1 MIKRLV
7 LFFVLTLLIGTTVFA
22 VPTKMNFQGR
32 LTDSG
37 GNPIVTAVEVKFSIF
52 DASSGGTELWT
63 ETIAGLTPDQGL
75 INQEL
80 GLATPITSGIFSGD
94 TRYLAIKVGADA
106 EMTPR
111 IPLATVPFAFRA
123 AVADSIIAGQVVTTI
138 ASTGAT
144 PLRDAVTLSGG
155 TGISLIQSGQDI
167 QITAVSTA
175 GGTVTQVDTGSGLT
189 GGPINTTGTISI
201 AAGGINATHLGTG
214 VVTDGAIA
222 NNTITEPKIQ
232 AMNDPVN
239 SYLLTY
245 TATGLAWSPAGGT
258 GTVTQ
263 VDTGSGLTGGPINT
277 TGTVSIA
284 AGGIN
289 ATHLGTGAVTAGAIA
304 GSAVITAGISDGAVT
319 AAKIG
324 SGQVV
329 TSIASSGAA
338 QLKDDVTFSS
348 GTGISLNQVGQNI
361 QITAVSTAGGT
372 VTQVNTQ
379 APVLGGPITTTGTI
393 SMPAA
398 SGAAD
403 GYLTSGDW
411 TTFNNKLDSADL
423 SGYVQLGPTI
433 GQTTTAAYAIQ
444 VKTTHASGVGISGET
459 TASSGSGV
467 YGANSSATGGT
478 GGYFEAD
485 GDTGT
490 GVYGYGKSAAAGK
503 NFGVYGRTD
512 SANGYGVFG
521 YGASEGY
528 GVYGYVN
535 AMSMTSIA
543 LCGETSGPDGYALVT
558 RNGAVSFETAS
569 LDINNVHYTWPSA
582 NPGSSTVLTNDGSG
596 FLSWEPSG
604 GADLSGYVQL
614 GPTTQQSTTAA
625 YAIRVKTTNVSG
637 VGISGEATVNGGV
650 GIYGL
655 SSYNAGGA
663 GNLGYG
669 VVGVANSYGGHGVHG
684 IAYAGDGSDNVG
696 VYGFATGNQ
705 GVGVSGKSVIGPSG
719 SLGTNN
725 YGVSGAYD
733 ATNSGYIGGNGTG
746 VYGEGATYAVY
757 GNSNGG
763 TGVYGYSPNGTGV
776 YGISNNAAGYA
787 LRGYQQNAS
796 GYSVHATG
804 GRNYFQGKTGIGTDN
819 PGEKLS
825 VAGTIEITSG
835 SSGGLKFPDGT
846 IQTTAATG
854 GSTPDL
860 SGYVQF
866 GPTTQQSTTAAYA
879 INVKSTHASGV
890 GISAEVNAATGRAI
904 SGINSYST
912 GGMGGYF
919 RSGQISDGSLAVG
932 VRGEIP
938 GGTTYGELVHYISI
952 MDSGTTKTGV
962 YGYTSDSGSGVY
974 GNGDSVGV
982 RGDARSDSGRG
993 VYGVA
998 TSATGM
1004 TKGGYFIAAS
1014 DTGYAVHAVA
1024 QHAAGVN
1031 YALFGETNSAA
1042 GYALYSQGGMNCLWG
1057 NTGIGTDNPQ
1067 ALLHVAGD
1075 CIVDGTLSKGGGS
1088 FDIVHPDPAKASQGY
1103 RLRHSFV
1110 ESPTRG
1116 DNLYRWVATVE
1127 GGGAKIVLPDY
1138 FKYLNENV
1146 QVWVSPKKHFG
1157 QAYGEANEA
1166 LTEIGIRANAD
1177 GEYNVLAVATRKD
1190 KLVKDWFD
1198 SKGVEY
1204 IKTEVDP
1211 LPSPE
1216 IE

>member
-1 MIKRLV
+1 MKKIIFVVFLGL
-7 LFFVLTLLIGTTVFA
+7 LFIWGEAFA
-22 VPTKMNFQGR
+22 VPSKMNFQGK

-37 GNPIVTAVEVKFSIF
+37 GNPITSAVEVVFTIY
-52 DASSGGTELWT
+52 DASSGGTVLWT

-189 GGPINTTGTISI
+189 GGPINTTGTVSI

-214 VVTDGAIA
+214 VVTNDAIA
-222 NNTITEPKIQ
+222 NNTITELKLLI
-232 AMNDPVN
+232 MNHPVN

-423 SGYVQLGPTI
+423 SGYVL
-433 GQTTTAAYAIQ
+433 
-444 VKTTHASGVGISGET
+444 
-459 TASSGSGV
+459 
-467 YGANSSATGGT
+467 
-478 GGYFEAD
+478 
-485 GDTGT
+485 
-490 GVYGYGKSAAAGK
+490 
-503 NFGVYGRTD
+503 
-512 SANGYGVFG
+512 
-521 YGASEGY
+521 
-528 GVYGYVN
+528 
-535 AMSMTSIA
+535 
-543 LCGETSGPDGYALVT
+543 L
-558 RNGAVSFETAS
+558 
-569 LDINNVHYTWPSA
+569 
-582 NPGSSTVLTNDGSG
+582 
-596 FLSWEPSG
+596 
-604 GADLSGYVQL
+604 
-614 GPTTQQSTTAA
+614 
-625 YAIRVKTTNVSG
+625 
-637 VGISGEATVNGGV
+637 
-650 GIYGL
+650 
-655 SSYNAGGA
+655 
-663 GNLGYG
+663 
-669 VVGVANSYGGHGVHG
+669 
-684 IAYAGDGSDNVG
+684 
-696 VYGFATGNQ
+696 
-705 GVGVSGKSVIGPSG
+705 
-719 SLGTNN
+719 
-725 YGVSGAYD
+725 
-733 ATNSGYIGGNGTG
+733 
-746 VYGEGATYAVY
+746 
-757 GNSNGG
+757 
-763 TGVYGYSPNGTGV
+763 
-776 YGISNNAAGYA
+776 
-787 LRGYQQNAS
+787 
-796 GYSVHATG
+796 
-804 GRNYFQGKTGIGTDN
+804 
-819 PGEKLS
+819 
-825 VAGTIEITSG
+825 
-835 SSGGLKFPDGT
+835 
-846 IQTTAATG
+846 
-854 GSTPDL
+854 
-860 SGYVQF
+860 

-879 INVKSTHASGV
+879 INVKSTHASGI
-890 GISAEVNAATGRAI
+890 GISAEVNTATGRAI

-919 RSGQISDGSLAVG
+919 RSGQVSDGTLAIG

-938 GGTTYGELVHYISI
+938 GGTTYGELAHYINI
-952 MDSGTTKTGV
+952 VDSGTTKAGV
-962 YGYTSDSGSGVY
+962 YGYTSNSGSGVY
-974 GNGDSVGV
+974 GLGDSVGV
-982 RGDARSDSGRG
+982 LGS
-993 VYGVA
+993 A
-998 TSATGM
+998 TSVTG
-1004 TKGGYFIAAS
+1004 TGVRGLADTGDDVSYGGYFRSGSDVGYGVYAYAS
-1014 DTGYAVHAVA
+1014 GNSGTNYGLYARTQSPVDGYAVYAS
-1024 QHAAGVN
+1024 GGRN
-1031 YALFGETNSAA
+1031 YFEGK
-1042 GYALYSQGGMNCLWG
+1042 
-1057 NTGIGTDNPQ
+1057 TGIGTDNPQ
-1067 ALLHVAGD
+1067 AILHVEGNMRVDSTQYGISVETDSRDGAAIIARNNSTSGVSDFGYAIVGKTSLNSTFGVLGYEDAGNPYYAGVYGQAVD
-1075 CIVDGTLSKGGGS
+1075 ADSFAIYGKSSASGSYAGYFLNQTNNGRAIYAKTESASGMSIAVQATAQNSTDYAVLASGGNGGTALYGSTTSTGYALKTDTGLVYLAGKTGVGTGNPFARLHVWGSTEAIALYTDGRVKMVNLAPAGAGTTLVITSTGEVVPQSSSRRYKKEIVDYQVDSAKFNSLRPVRFKWNDVSATPNQ
-1088 FDIVHPDPAKASQGY
+1088 PDFGLIAEEVVEVYPELVALNNNGLPESVAYDKIGVILIKAVQEKN
-1103 RLRHSFV
+1103 REIAL
-1110 ESPTRG
+1110 
-1116 DNLYRWVATVE
+1116 L
-1127 GGGAKIVLPDY
+1127 K
-1138 FKYLNENV
+1138 NEN
-1146 QVWVSPKKHFG
+1146 
-1157 QAYGEANEA
+1157 E
-1166 LTEIGIRANAD
+1166 EIKLRLKML
-1177 GEYNVLAVATRKD
+1177 EEKVLG
-1190 KLVKDWFD
+1190 VK
-1198 SKGVEY
+1198 
-1204 IKTEVDP
+1204 
-1211 LPSPE
+1211 
-1216 IE
+1216 